1 MTTIKSLAVPFDY
14 ANANGRLEV
23 VPLHKTVEEGS
34 LTATCDVVP

>member
-14 ANANGRLEV
+14 TNGTLEV

-34 LTATCDVVP
+34 FTATCDVVP